1 MISLEIQ
8 KKFSGLASEETITK
22 YIQGILAQLNKDEEE
37 ADLSVFIGSDAQLKN
52 LNRQFRGF
60 DETTDVLSFESG
72 EIDPE
77 TGHRYL
83 GDIAI
88 SIQAAERQSL
98 EAGHPLQNEIVLLMT
113 HAILHL
119 LGYDHNTP
127 SEKKAMW
134 EKQQAVINSL
144 NIKIN
149 RISGDEYFHD

>member
-1 MISLEIQ
+1 MISLDIQ
-8 KKFSGLASEETITK
+8 KKFVGLVSEETITK
-22 YIQGILAQLNKDEEE
+22 YIQDILTQLDKAKQE
-37 ADLSVFIGSDAQLKN
+37 ADLSVFIGSDAQIKN
-52 LNRQFRGF
+52 LNRQFRGL

-98 EAGHPLQNEIVLLMT
+98 EAGHPLQNEIALLIT

-119 LGYDHNTP
+119 LGYDHNT
-127 SEKKAMW
+127 STEKKTMW
-134 EKQQAVINSL
+134 EKQQAVLDTL
-144 NIKIN
+144 NVKIN
-149 RISGDEYFHD
+149 RISGDENFHD

>member
-1 MISLEIQ
+1 MQPDVEMVTKKTWQEFRDTGLFWWINSILHTFGWAICIELENGI
-8 KKFSGLASEETITK
+8 ITNSYPARVK
-22 YIQGILAQLNKDEEE
+22 
-37 ADLSVFIGSDAQLKN
+37 
-52 LNRQFRGF
+52 FRGF

-98 EAGHPLQNEIVLLMT
+98 EAGHPLQNEMVLLIT

-119 LGYDHNTP
+119 IGYDHNTP
-127 SEKKAMW
+127 DEKKAMW
-134 EKQQAVINSL
+134 AKQQAVL
-144 NIKIN
+144 DTLHVRIN
-149 RISGDEYFHD
+149 RISGDENFHD